1 MRTFALACLATAAP
15 LAAQTALE
23 PPVKLADFVVTPS
36 RFGVAD
42 VPTTTAASLTA
53 AEIEV
58 LPQLGDD
65 LFRSIARLPG
75 LAADDVSAQ
84 FWVRGAPQS
93 QLLARLD
100 GVDLIE
106 PFHLKDVDGA
116 LSIVDP
122 AIIRRLDLSTGGFT
136 AEYGDRLAGVLTM
149 ETKTAA
155 RPRTALGL
163 SLTGVGG
170 NHHGVFAGNRGR
182 WLVSARRGYPDI
194 ALKASGRRDDVSPR
208 YYDVFGKVEYD
219 VGPAH
224 TLSFHVLHA
233 GDALRYERRNN
244 PSLTSSYDSD
254 YAWGRWQGSFGER
267 LTGEAVLSYAWLTWK
282 RDGSGRMDGFP
293 FALHD
298 RRNLEQVALRNDWSF
313 SVNDRLVLRGGVEG
327 KTATANYNYVLSR
340 RYNIV
345 EGGRQ
350 LPMDDNRVLRRR
362 PEGESAGG
370 FIAARMQ
377 PIAALVFEPGVRFD
391 RHDWAHPF
399 LFTPLVPT
407 FFGYDPPSSPHI
419 SANTEPNPRLN
430 AALMVGLATI
440 RAAWG
445 RYAQTEGLQALETS
459 KHDDFN
465 WPEWAEHRVF
475 GIEYPLARTATLRVE
490 AYERIHTNV
499 ASRWENVDN
508 PYDLFPELQDD
519 RVLIRP
525 ERGRTRGVEV
535 LLSSLGTGPLTWHA
549 SYAISRAEERIAEFA
564 GQALVSRWVPR
575 SHDQRHAFHA
585 DVTYVMNPR
594 WQFSAAWQYHTGW
607 PTTDVVYSLTTL
619 ANGRRA
625 LVSNNG
631 PVYGLRLPD
640 YHRLDLRATRR
651 ITLRRGELRL
661 FLDVFNAYDR
671 VNLLGYDH
679 RVTISGTQVTNEK
692 NPREQLPLLPSIG
705 AEWEF

>member
-1 MRTFALACLATAAP
+1 MRTFALAWLAIVAP

-23 PPVKLADFVVTPS
+23 PPVKLAEFVVTPS

-42 VPTTTAASLTA
+42 VATTAAASLTA

-84 FWVRGAPQS
+84 FWVRGAPHS

-106 PFHLKDVDGA
+106 PFHLKDVAGA

-122 AIIRRLDLSTGGFT
+122 AIIQRLDLTTGGFT

-163 SLTGVGG
+163 SLTGVGA
-170 NHHGVFAGNRGR
+170 NHQGGFAGHRGR

-219 VGPAH
+219 VGPDH

-254 YAWGRWQGSFGER
+254 YAWGRWRGRFGDR
-267 LTGEAVLSYAWLTWK
+267 LSGEAVFSYTWLTWK

-298 RRNLEQVALRNDWSF
+298 RRDLEQMTLRNDWTLALSERF
-313 SVNDRLVLRGGVEG
+313 LLRGGVEG
-327 KTATANYNYVLSR
+327 KMGEARYAYVLDR

-345 EGGRQ
+345 RGGRQ
-350 LPMDDNRVLRRR
+350 VSEDDNRVIRIR
-362 PEGESAGG
+362 PEGESVSG

-377 PIAALVFEPGVRFD
+377 PIAALVFEPGVRVD
-391 RHDWAHPF
+391 RHNWARPLF
-399 LFTPLVPT
+399 LITPLLPSAAGT
-407 FFGYDPPSSPHI
+407 DPR
-419 SANTEPNPRLN
+419 TEASPRLN
-430 AALMVGLATI
+430 AALTVGRATI

-445 RYAQTEGLQALETS
+445 RYAQAKGLHELEPS
-459 KHDDFN
+459 RISDFH
-465 WPEWAEHRVF
+465 WPERAEHHVL
-475 GIEYPLARTATLRVE
+475 GIEYPLARSAALRVE

-499 ASRWENVDN
+499 SWRLENVDN
-508 PYDLFPELQDD
+508 AYDLFPELQDD
-519 RVLIRP
+519 RVLINP
-525 ERGRTRGVEV
+525 ERGQARGVEV
-535 LLSSLGTGPLTWHA
+535 VLSSLGTGPVTWHV
-549 SYAISRAEERIAEFA
+549 SYTLSRAEERITEVVD
-564 GQALVSRWVPR
+564 LRRVSRWVPR
-575 SHDQRHAFHA
+575 SHDQRHAFRA
-585 DVTYVMNPR
+585 DATYAINPR

-607 PTTDVVYSLTTL
+607 PTTDVVYTL
-619 ANGRRA
+619 STLVNNRRVLVSANG
-625 LVSNNG
+625 
-631 PVYGLRLPD
+631 PIYGLRLPD

-651 ITLRRGELRL
+651 FKLRRGELRA
-661 FLDVFNAYDR
+661 FIDVFNAYDR

-679 RVTISGTQVTNEK
+679 SVSVSGTQVTDVK
-692 NPREQLPLLPSIG
+692 KPRKQLPLLPSIG
-705 AEWEF
+705 LEWEF